1 MDDST
6 AAPSISIVIPVYNE
20 EAILRAALVELID
33 SLDVLG
39 LDYEIILRRHLVLH
53 PESLVDLDG
62 TFGDGGAHGTH
73 RSRRCPVAR

>member
-33 SLDVLG
+33 SLDALG
-39 LDYEIILRRHLVLH
+39 LDYEIILGENGSSDRTRELA
-53 PESLVDLDG
+53 
-62 TFGDGGAHGTH
+62 GAL
-73 RSRRCPVAR
+73 S